1 MIERCHWASSDI
13 MIDYH
18 DREWGVPQHDDQKL
32 FELLMLEGAQ
42 AGLSWETILK
52 KRENYREAFDKFDVE
67 KVAAYTDERL
77 AEILQ
82 DPGIVRNRLKVRA
95 FRSNAVKFLELQEQ
109 FGSFDAYLWDYVGG
123 KPLQHSRGPADEAP
137 PKTDLSDKVSVDLK
151 RRGFKFVGSTICY
164 AFLQSAGL
172 VNDHQVS
179 CFRHQEVRDLAGASG
194 LNE

>member
-1 MIERCHWASSDI
+1 MVQRCHWASSAI

-18 DREWGVPQHDDQKL
+18 DHEWGVPQHDDQKL

-52 KRENYREAFDKFDVE
+52 KREGYREAFDRFDVK
-67 KVAAYTDERL
+67 KVAAYTEERL

-95 FRSNAVKFLELQEQ
+95 FQSNAVRFLELQEQ
-109 FGSFDAYLWDYVGG
+109 FSSFDVYLWDYVGG
-123 KPLQHSRGPADEAP
+123 KPLQHSRGPNDETP
-137 PKTDLSDKVSVDLK
+137 SKTDLSDKVSVDLK
-151 RRGFKFVGSTICY
+151 RRGFKFAGSTICY

-172 VNDHQVS
+172 VNDHQAS
-179 CFRHQEVRDLAGASG
+179 CFRHQEVRDLVGASG
-194 LNE
+194 LNK